1 MKNRGAAAIR
11 GLILEYKF
19 CALVY
24 LRSKNKGYNF
34 KLTSNMK
41 RLGALDDEV
50 ASNMDLGAF
59 DDDVIEYLDDNCS
72 KKHIFLQLKSK
83 VNKKITMQ
91 QLLAEKK
98 KTSVYVNMMNR
109 T

>member
-1 MKNRGAAAIR
+1 
-11 GLILEYKF
+11 
-19 CALVY
+19 
-24 LRSKNKGYNF
+24 
-34 KLTSNMK
+34 MK

-83 VNKKITMQ
+83 LNKKNYNATTTGG
-91 QLLAEKK
+91 KK